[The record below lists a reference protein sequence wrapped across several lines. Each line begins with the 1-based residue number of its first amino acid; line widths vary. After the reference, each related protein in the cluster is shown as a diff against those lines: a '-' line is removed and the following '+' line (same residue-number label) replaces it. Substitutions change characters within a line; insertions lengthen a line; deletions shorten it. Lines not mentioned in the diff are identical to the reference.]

1 MKRRITEAKALLTST
16 DFSLTQ
22 IAEQIGFG
30 SLAYFSKCFRKVEGT
45 RPNEYAKVPGRNP
58 HRVPAEPVRPY
69 IK

>member
-30 SLAYFSKCFRKVEGT
+30 SLAYFSKCFRKVEGI
-45 RPNEYAKVPGRNP
+45 RPNEYRKSARQKSAQGTR
-58 HRVPAEPVRPY
+58 
-69 IK
+69 